1 MLRAVSSRRVRIVG
15 AATLALWAAGA
26 VAAQAQT
33 KPFRY
38 PQTSTLTLPG
48 GDQKSSAPPKAARP
62 LPSDRLGIQL
72 ISAVVPQ
79 VSLEPV
85 DRGALLAEDERDR
98 RSGQAKALRYG
109 VGRPVSL
116 RPADGSWYEVQGGSL
131 WVAEVVSPEALG
143 LRLRFA
149 DVRLPAGAEL
159 AVYGVEN
166 DGPALLR
173 SPFKAAGA
181 GEPRVEHHDAAA
193 VDLPNSARRTFWTAT
208 LPGERA
214 RIELFVPAAAAG
226 AAGMRELPF
235 TVDRLQHIYL
245 DPVAGAAG
253 GTKAAGPCHND
264 VSCSPAWATVARA
277 VAGVGV
283 IGNNALYCS
292 GQLLNSQR
300 GDFTPYFLTANHCL
314 SSQAEA
320 ADTEIY
326 WFYQTPS
333 CGAAPPRLADVPSS
347 VGASLLATHPI
358 PDFTLLMVEG
368 TLPAEVAWAGWT
380 SAPVRTGVGAVAIHH
395 PDGDY
400 KRISFGNKGPV
411 AVCGTDED
419 LVRIN
424 WTDAPTEPGSSGS
437 GIFRSDTRQLFGQLS
452 FGPSACG
459 NESYDCYGAFSSAFT
474 RIRGLMREGSDDNL
488 EPSDSCAA
496 ARVLGAGTVEGIV
509 KYADHDWYRIS
520 VPAGQTLRVEL
531 SFTHSRGDV
540 DANLFSTCG
549 GAPVATADGVTNAEL
564 LTATNSGGSAAD
576 YFVQVYLGA
585 DTRNSYTMAVTL
597 Q

>member
-1 MLRAVSSRRVRIVG
+1 MLRAGSSRCVRIVV
-15 AATLALWAAGA
+15 AASLAVCAGGE
-26 VAAQAQT
+26 VAAQAQN

-38 PQTSTLTLPG
+38 PQTSTLTLPT
-48 GDQKSSAPPKAARP
+48 GDQKALAPSKAARP
-62 LPSDRLGIQL
+62 LPSHRLGVKL

-85 DRGALLAEDERDR
+85 DRDALLAEDEQNR
-98 RSGQAKALRYG
+98 RTGKTKTLRYG
-109 VGRPVSL
+109 LGRPVSL
-116 RPADGSWYEVQGGSL
+116 RPVDGSWHEVQGGAL

-149 DVRLPAGAEL
+149 DVSLPAGAEL

-173 SPFKAAGA
+173 SPFNLSSV
-181 GEPRVEHHDAAA
+181 GEPRVEYHDADAQ
-193 VDLPNSARRTFWTAT
+193 ARRTFWTAT

-214 RIELFVPAAAAG
+214 RIELFVPAASALSQG
-226 AAGMRELPF
+226 AARELPF

-245 DPVAGAAG
+245 DPVAGASG

-264 VSCSPAWATVARA
+264 VSCFPAWATVARA

-283 IGNNALYCS
+283 IGNDAAYCS
-292 GQLLNSQR
+292 GQLLNSLR
-300 GDFTPYFLTANHCL
+300 ADFTPYFLTANHCL
-314 SSQAEA
+314 SRASEA

-333 CGAAPPRLADVPSS
+333 CGAAPPRIADVPSS
-347 VGASLLATHPI
+347 VGASLLATDGT

-380 SAPVRTGVGAVAIHH
+380 SAPVRTGEGAVAIHH

-400 KRISFGNKGPV
+400 KRISFGNKGNDAACSGGSRGDNV
-411 AVCGTDED
+411 Q
-419 LVRIN
+419 IN

-459 NESYDCYGAFSSAFT
+459 TESYDCYGAFSSAFT
-474 RIRGLMREGSDDNL
+474 RIRGLMREGSDDDL
-488 EPSDSCAA
+488 EQNDSCAS
-496 ARVLGAGTVEGIV
+496 ARPMGVVTTQGIV
-509 KYADHDWYRIS
+509 KFADHDWYRIS

-540 DANLFSTCG
+540 DARLFSACG
-549 GAPVATADGVTNAEL
+549 GEPVATAEGVANTEV
-564 LTATNSGGSAAD
+564 LTVTNSGGSAAE
-576 YFVQVYLGA
+576 YIWQVYLGA
-585 DTRNSYTMAVTL
+585 DTRNGYTMIVTL